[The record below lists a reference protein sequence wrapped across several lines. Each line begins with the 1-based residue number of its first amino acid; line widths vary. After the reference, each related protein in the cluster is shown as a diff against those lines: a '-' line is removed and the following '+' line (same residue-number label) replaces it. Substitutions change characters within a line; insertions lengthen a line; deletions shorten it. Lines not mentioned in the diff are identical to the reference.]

1 LSLLSKDRLFQKVLS
16 GIQASGLD
24 AKVISRDHPFQ
35 LLLSYDGITETV
47 RVYIWNVTHGG
58 GRVRAADEYRI
69 QITGVNRIRTGT
81 NFRTLLLGWDERHQ
95 VFVGYNAGRY
105 ETFGSSPSLQVKDGT
120 LSSAARQGL
129 AVQPKEFDSQ
139 GDVTEV
145 VVAFK
150 PELFGAYS
158 SNIDKYHQQKMTE
171 LEATLLERVA
181 TQIPPT
187 DNELAS
193 LAEERRHV
201 IREVERA
208 VRLGKF
214 RKLVL
219 QAYDGRCAV
228 CGLGLGLVHAAH
240 IVPLER
246 GTDEP
251 SNGIALCP
259 NHHAAFD
266 RDILLIKE
274 DYSVNLNP
282 RLSRTGNRTDLER
295 LLEQTHGIALPNDP
309 RLQPNP
315 EYLRRRAEMRGIWF
329 T

>member
-1 LSLLSKDRLFQKVLS
+1 MSLLPKGQLFQKVLS
-16 GIQASGLD
+16 AIQASGVD
-24 AKVISRDHPFQ
+24 AKVISGNHPFQ
-35 LLLSYDGITETV
+35 LLLSYDGITEFV

-58 GRVRAADEYRI
+58 GRARAADEYRI

-105 ETFGSSPSLQVKDGT
+105 ETFGSSPSLQVRDGT

-129 AVQPKEFDSQ
+129 AVQQKEFDSQ

-150 PELFGAYS
+150 PELFGAYT
-158 SNIDKYHQQKMTE
+158 SNLDKYHQQKMTG

-181 TQIPPT
+181 TPRPPT
-187 DNELAS
+187 DDELAS
-193 LAEERRHV
+193 LAEERRHI
-201 IREVERA
+201 IREVEQA
-208 VRLGKF
+208 VRVGKF

-219 QAYDGRCAV
+219 QAYDNRCAV

-240 IVPLER
+240 IVPVER

-251 SNGIALCP
+251 SNGIAMCP

-266 RDILLIKE
+266 RDILLIRE

-282 RLSRTGNRTDLER
+282 RLNRTGNTTDLER
-295 LLEQTHGIALPNDP
+295 ILEQKRGMTLPNDP
-309 RLQPNP
+309 RLRPNP
-315 EYLRRRAEMRGIWF
+315 EYLRRRANMRGIWF